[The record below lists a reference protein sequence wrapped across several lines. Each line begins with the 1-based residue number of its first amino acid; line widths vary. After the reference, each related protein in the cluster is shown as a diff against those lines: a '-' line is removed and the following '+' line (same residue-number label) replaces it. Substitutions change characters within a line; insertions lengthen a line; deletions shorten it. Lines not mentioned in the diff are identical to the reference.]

1 MKSRFLDN
9 EIIYNGSQLAPS
21 WIYKNYWIQ
30 GDAIVAFTGECN
42 LTIDD
47 MVDIEDY
54 LNNSPIYSKNMLSFI
69 IEHFNI
75 GLVEGVARQ
84 RLFMCIVKDVIESY
98 LPKGH
103 TIMRKGDDLFYNGGK
118 LSVSI
123 CTKSI
128 TSVLMHIG
136 INIDTEGVPVKAA
149 GLNTDMG
156 LTDIKGIAEDIMNK
170 YILECEQIIYAS
182 TKVRGVY

>member
-9 EIIYNGSQLAPS
+9 EIIYNGKQLSPS

-30 GDAIVAFTGECN
+30 GDAIVSFMGECN

-54 LNNSPIYSKNMLSFI
+54 LNNSPIYSKNMLSFL

-98 LPKGH
+98 LPKGQK
-103 TIMRKGDDLFYNGGK
+103 IMRKGDDLFYNGGK

-156 LTDIKGIAEDIMNK
+156 LTDIKGIAQDIMDK

>member
-1 MKSRFLDN
+1 MKSRFIDN
-9 EIIYNGSQLAPS
+9 EIVYTGKQLAPS
-21 WIYKNYWIQ
+21 WIYKNYWVK
-30 GDAIVAFTGECN
+30 GDAIVSFIGECN

-69 IEHFNI
+69 IEHFNMP
-75 GLVEGVARQ
+75 LLEGVARQ
-84 RLFMCIVKDVIESY
+84 RLFMCIVKEVLESY

-103 TIMRKGDDLFYNGGK
+103 VIMRKGDDLFYNGGK

-149 GLNTDMG
+149 GLHTDMG
-156 LTDIKGIAEDIMNK
+156 FTNIKEIAEDIMNK
-170 YILECEQIIYAS
+170 YILECEQITFAS
-182 TKVRGVY
+182 AKVRGVY

>member
-1 MKSRFLDN
+1 MKSRFIDN
-9 EIIYNGSQLAPS
+9 EIIYTGKQLSPS
-21 WIYKNYWIQ
+21 WIYKNYWMK
-30 GDAIVAFTGECN
+30 GDAIVSFVGECN

-75 GLVEGVARQ
+75 GLVEGVVRQ
-84 RLFMCIVKDVIESY
+84 RLFMCIVSDVIESY
-98 LPKGH
+98 LPKEQN
-103 TIMRKGDDLFYNGGK
+103 IMRKGDDLFYNGGK

-136 INIDTEGVPVKAA
+136 INIDANGAPVKAA
-149 GLNTDMG
+149 GLESDMG
-156 LTDIKGIAEDIMNK
+156 LTNIKQIAEDIMNK
-170 YILECEQIIYAS
+170 YILECEQIIDAS